1 MADLPAKKRRL
12 TIGKM
17 VLILIAAVF
26 VFIMFPRI
34 SVLKDGG
41 TVCYESF
48 PLGII
53 YEIQQRHSY
62 IIEKGVTYQESGTII
77 YIFGKEIYNSSHI
90 DYDHPAFLNIL
101 PIKKNVRKND

>member
-1 MADLPAKKRRL
+1 MNSHSGNKRN
-12 TIGKM
+12 TFVK
-17 VLILIAAVF
+17 VLLIVF
-26 VFIMFPRI
+26 IAMTVFIMFPRI
-34 SVLKDGG
+34 SVLKDGGG

-62 IIEKGVTYQESGTII
+62 IMEKGVTYQESGTII

-90 DYDHPAFLNIL
+90 DYDHPAFFEHTSEE
-101 PIKKNVRKND
+101 KVHSK